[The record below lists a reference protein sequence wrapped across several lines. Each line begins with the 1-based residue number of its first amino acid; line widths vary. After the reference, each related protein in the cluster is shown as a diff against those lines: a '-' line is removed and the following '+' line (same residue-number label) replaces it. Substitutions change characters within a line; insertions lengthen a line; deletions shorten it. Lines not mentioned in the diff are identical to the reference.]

1 MAREA
6 IVNAGIEAAEQPF
19 VNRERRA
26 QGRPEMTPGE
36 RAAGVAFAAVG
47 GAALPAGMAGAG
59 KVIGAGTDIARSAF
73 ERTVSAN
80 WDRLPSGLRERWS
93 SGVSLDDADLA
104 DLAELR
110 VGRGAM
116 SEGEAAA
123 IDVLRREGEMARAN
137 PFAPNGAGTQLH
149 DAALRGT
156 LATILDDIPVAPRPE
171 RRAFVAPEPG
181 APLPG
186 LARGDTAIGSGV
198 VAGDAQAR
206 FMGKVRRAESGGSDV
221 AAAAGSSAYG
231 RYQFTRG
238 TWLHYYLQRYGRDG
252 LSNEQILARRADGAL
267 QDRLM
272 ADMTADNAAHLARMG
287 APVTEGNLYLMHF
300 LGPADARKVLHA
312 APETPLAGLI
322 HEASIAA
329 NPTLLGAGKT
339 AGDDRLDRQEDGQRW

>member
-181 APLPG
+181 APLPALHAAIPRSAAGWWQAMPRRG
-186 LARGDTAIGSGV
+186 LWARC
-198 VAGDAQAR
+198 AGPR
-206 FMGKVRRAESGGSDV
+206 
-221 AAAAGSSAYG
+221 AAAAMWRRLPGHRPMAGISS
-231 RYQFTRG
+231 
-238 TWLHYYLQRYGRDG
+238 
-252 LSNEQILARRADGAL
+252 RAEPGCIITFSD
-267 QDRLM
+267 M
-272 ADMTADNAAHLARMG
+272 AVMD
-287 APVTEGNLYLMHF
+287 
-300 LGPADARKVLHA
+300 
-312 APETPLAGLI
+312 
-322 HEASIAA
+322 
-329 NPTLLGAGKT
+329 
-339 AGDDRLDRQEDGQRW
+339 